1 MNEGRI
7 MDPIME
13 GDLLEKSIGIGRQ
26 KRAHCRSELEFKRR
40 ANYNMKSKLSD
51 GKATIQKEN

>member
-1 MNEGRI
+1 

-13 GDLLEKSIGIGRQ
+13 GNLLEKSIGIGRQ
-26 KRAHCRSELEFKRR
+26 MRAHCRSELEFKRR
-40 ANYNMKSKLSD
+40 ANYNMKSKLSN